1 MAELHEKESCGLKR
15 KDSQLWGRAIGQE
28 GGGGEERNEE
38 EEGGDWETRVGVD
51 RARWCNLPGLPP
63 ACDER

>member
-1 MAELHEKESCGLKR
+1 MHETESCVVKR

-28 GGGGEERNEE
+28 GEERNEEE